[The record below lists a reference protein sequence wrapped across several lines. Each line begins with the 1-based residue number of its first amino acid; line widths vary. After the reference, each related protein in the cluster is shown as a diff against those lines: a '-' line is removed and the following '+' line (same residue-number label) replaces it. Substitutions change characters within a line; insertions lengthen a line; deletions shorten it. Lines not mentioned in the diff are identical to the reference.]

1 MSSILIPA
9 PPKQLQWVETP
20 GWIFIY
26 LFIIII
32 IIIIIIVII
41 IIIITIIITIITL
54 EVGEKWEK
62 RRLIIDS
69 GRCAYYSS
77 LRFYNFI
84 EKLRHL
90 PPGFQG
96 GDARTRNP
104 DGTSWFKSS

>member
-1 MSSILIPA
+1 MSGDSWLN
-9 PPKQLQWVETP
+9 
-20 GWIFIY
+20 IY

-32 IIIIIIVII
+32 IIIIII
-41 IIIITIIITIITL
+41 TIITL
-54 EVGEKWEK
+54 EVAEKWEK

-69 GRCAYYSS
+69 GHCAYYNS

-90 PPGFQG
+90 PPGLQG
-96 GDARTRNP
+96 GDARTGNP

>member
-1 MSSILIPA
+1 MSGDSWLN
-9 PPKQLQWVETP
+9 
-20 GWIFIY
+20 IY

-32 IIIIIIVII
+32 IIIIIITIII
-41 IIIITIIITIITL
+41 IIIITL
-54 EVGEKWEK
+54 EVAEKWEK

-69 GRCAYYSS
+69 GHCAYYSS

-96 GDARTRNP
+96 GDARTGNP
-104 DGTSWFKSS
+104 DGTSWFKSL

>member
-1 MSSILIPA
+1 MSGDSWLN
-9 PPKQLQWVETP
+9 
-20 GWIFIY
+20 IY

-32 IIIIIIVII
+32 IIIIII
-41 IIIITIIITIITL
+41 ITITTL
-54 EVGEKWEK
+54 EVAEKWEK

-69 GRCAYYSS
+69 GHCAYYSS

-96 GDARTRNP
+96 GDARTGNP
-104 DGTSWFKSS
+104 NGTSWFKSYSLFI